1 MSVESGEQLLTR
13 GRLTEALAA
22 FREELAAAPEDGRL
36 LHRLTDSLAM
46 AGHLAEAAALQGEQ
60 FDRYL
65 AAGRP
70 REACVLFARLQWL
83 RPQAA
88 ARWRAYA
95 EALETLEQA
104 SEAEKAYRQCA
115 AALRRERR
123 PAEEIE
129 AWRAVFRLHPA
140 DYSTCLEIAARAEAC
155 GDPGLAAQAYGQA
168 AALLHEE
175 LPLLSRALA
184 LAPEDAGL
192 RLRHT
197 RALLAAGKGQEA
209 LAELEAMP
217 AGSAGAGRAAAADVA
232 GLRADAYIA
241 AGQPEEAIALILPH
255 LTRADWFE
263 RGLRCLHALARLAS
277 PRAAEFAAA
286 IEDKAGLEKRHLQWV
301 RELHSLRGEVRE
313 PELLEFMAD
322 AFNRAGE
329 EPAMLWTLHQSL
341 QLALQDNRLDRAADM
356 LERIVAT
363 DPNDPAPGERLAEL
377 QGRIPAARWE
387 RLKAA
392 VEHAQPPAAAPRRGA
407 AGGAAARAA
416 HAAGQA
422 ASHAASKVTRALQR
436 PEKRPP
442 PPSYP
447 QALSISQIT
456 PVIRALAR
464 ETTPRRIFFS
474 AVNHFGRVW
483 SADRC
488 LAANFHSGQDP
499 VNVVEFCAPGVPSRY
514 AAETTK
520 LLNWIEGQFTPPD
533 AKAVIIEAKGAP
545 EEIAPVLAEQGV
557 VSLLAQP
564 LNEAGSVIGA
574 VVLESCTAARAW
586 TGHDLQ
592 ILEALAE
599 QLVLVLGHA
608 RLRGLLQQFTAVD
621 ERTGLL
627 KVSSMLEILVAE
639 CARAQ
644 QQGSTVSVLCLDARP
659 AGRTALPVAQAHDWM
674 LTVTE
679 RMGAYLR
686 PHDVLTRR
694 SATEFVLVLP
704 DTIVGNCRA
713 VFRKLAGVL
722 QDQPAP
728 DGAPLALAAGAAE
741 IAAEFGLQAEDIA
754 TDVLDRALRALTAQR
769 RQPPAMPPAAAEFEV
784 PVLAPAALSA

>member
-1 MSVESGEQLLTR
+1 MSVEEGEQLLSR
-13 GRLTEALAA
+13 GRVAEALTA
-22 FREELAAAPEDGRL
+22 FRAELAAAPEDGRL
-36 LHRLTDSLAM
+36 LHRLTDALAM
-46 AGHLAEAAALQGEQ
+46 AGRLAEAAELQGEQ

-65 AAGRP
+65 AEGRA

-83 RPQAA
+83 QPQGA

-95 EALETLEQA
+95 SALESLEQR

-115 AALRRERR
+115 AALRREKR
-123 PAEEIE
+123 PAEEVE

-140 DYSTCLEIAARAEAC
+140 DYSSCLEVAARAEAC
-155 GDPGLAAQAYGQA
+155 GDPALAAQAYGQA

-175 LPLLSRALA
+175 LPLLAKATA
-184 LAPEDAGL
+184 LAPHDRNL
-192 RLRHT
+192 QLRHT
-197 RALLAAGKGQEA
+197 KALLAAGKGQEA
-209 LAELEAMP
+209 LQALAKLP
-217 AGSAGAGRAAAADVA
+217 AAAAA
-232 GLRADAYIA
+232 ATETEALQADAYIA
-241 AGQPEEAIALILPH
+241 AGEPEAAVALITPH

-263 RGLRCLHALARLAS
+263 RGLRCLHALARAGH

-313 PELLEFMAD
+313 AGLLDFMSA

-329 EPAMLWTLHQSL
+329 EPAMLWTLHQGL
-341 QLALQDNRLDRAADM
+341 ELALRDNQLDRAADM
-356 LERIVAT
+356 LERILAT
-363 DPNDPAPGERLAEL
+363 DPNDPEPGERLAEL

-392 VEHAQPPAAAPRRGA
+392 VEHAHPRSAPRR
-407 AGGAAARAA
+407 AGGGPGRAARLL
-416 HAAGQA
+416 
-422 ASHAASKVTRALQR
+422 RR
-436 PEKRPP
+436 PRPGGTPP
-442 PPSYP
+442 PTPP
-447 QALSISQIT
+447 QGLSISQIT

-514 AAETTK
+514 AAETTR
-520 LLNWIEGQFTPPD
+520 LLNWIEKQFRPPD
-533 AKAVIIEAKGAP
+533 AKAVTLDAAAAP
-545 EEIAPVLAEQGV
+545 PEIAAVLAEQGI
-557 VSLLAQP
+557 VSFLAQP

-574 VVLESCTAARAW
+574 VVLESCAAARSW
-586 TGHDLQ
+586 NEHDLQ

-659 AGRTALPVAQAHDWM
+659 AGRAPVPAPLAHDWM

-704 DTIVGNCRA
+704 DTVVGNCRA

-769 RQPPAMPPAAAEFEV
+769 RQSPAMPPASVGAEEWEV
-784 PVLAPAALSA
+784 PVLAPTALSA

>member
-1 MSVESGEQLLTR
+1 MSASAGEPNAAGEQLLSS
-13 GRLTEALAA
+13 GHIAEALEA
-22 FREELAAAPEDGRL
+22 FRAQLAAAPDDGRL
-36 LHRLTDSLAM
+36 LHRLTDILAM
-46 AGHLAEAAALQGEQ
+46 AGHLAEAAALQSEQ

-65 AAGRP
+65 LAGRP

-83 RPQAA
+83 QPQGAV
-88 ARWRAYA
+88 RWRAYA
-95 EALETLEQA
+95 EALEALEQT

-140 DYSTCLEIAARAEAC
+140 DYSTCLEIASRAEAC
-155 GDPGLAAQAYGQA
+155 GDSGLAAQAYAQA

-175 LPLLSRALA
+175 LPLLARAAA
-184 LAPEDAGL
+184 LAPDDSSL

-197 RALLAAGKGQEA
+197 RALLAAGKGRDA
-209 LAELEAMP
+209 LAELAAIP
-217 AGSAGAGRAAAADVA
+217 AAASAALHAHGEADVEA
-232 GLRADAYIA
+232 LRADAYIA
-241 AGQPEEAIALILPH
+241 AQQPEEAVALIEPH

-263 RGLRCLHALARLAS
+263 RGLRCLHALARAAS

-301 RELHSLRGEVRE
+301 RELHSLRAEVQE
-313 PELLEFMAD
+313 PRLLDFMAD

-329 EPAMLWTLHQSL
+329 EPAMLWTLHQAL
-341 QLALQDNRLDRAADM
+341 NLALREAQLDRAADM

-377 QGRIPAARWE
+377 RGRIPAPRWE

-392 VEHAQPPAAAPRRGA
+392 VEHARPPAAAPRRGA
-407 AGGAAARAA
+407 AASAAA
-416 HAAGQA
+416 
-422 ASHAASKVTRALQR
+422 KVTRVLRR
-436 PEKRPP
+436 PDKHPAPAPP

-520 LLNWIEGQFTPPD
+520 LLNWIERQFRPPD
-533 AKAVIIEAKGAP
+533 AKAVILEVKDAP
-545 EEIAPVLAEQGV
+545 AEIAPVLAEQGII
-557 VSLLAQP
+557 SFLAQP

-574 VVLESCTAARAW
+574 VVLESCSAARVW

-621 ERTGLL
+621 ERT
-627 KVSSMLEILVAE
+627 
-639 CARAQ
+639 
-644 QQGSTVSVLCLDARP
+644 
-659 AGRTALPVAQAHDWM
+659 
-674 LTVTE
+674 
-679 RMGAYLR
+679 
-686 PHDVLTRR
+686 
-694 SATEFVLVLP
+694 
-704 DTIVGNCRA
+704 
-713 VFRKLAGVL
+713 
-722 QDQPAP
+722 
-728 DGAPLALAAGAAE
+728 
-741 IAAEFGLQAEDIA
+741 
-754 TDVLDRALRALTAQR
+754 
-769 RQPPAMPPAAAEFEV
+769 
-784 PVLAPAALSA
+784 

>member
-1 MSVESGEQLLTR
+1 MSLETGEQLLAH
-13 GRLTEALAA
+13 GRVGDAVAA
-22 FREELAAAPEDGRL
+22 FRAALSQAPEDGRL
-36 LHRLTDSLAM
+36 LHRLTDALAM
-46 AGHLAEAAALQGEQ
+46 AGHLAEAASLQGEQ

-65 AAGRP
+65 AEGRP

-83 RPQAA
+83 QPQAA

-95 EALETLEQA
+95 QALEGLEQG

-115 AALRRERR
+115 AALRREKR
-123 PAEEIE
+123 PTEEVE

-155 GDPGLAAQAYGQA
+155 GDKDLAAQAYGQA

-175 LPLLSRALA
+175 LPLLAKATA
-184 LAPEDAGL
+184 LAPEDRGL

-197 RALLAAGKGQEA
+197 RALLAAGHGEEA
-209 LAELEAMP
+209 LQSL
-217 AGSAGAGRAAAADVA
+217 AGLPAAAASA
-232 GLRADAYIA
+232 APAETEALRADAYIA
-241 AGQPEEAIALILPH
+241 AGQAGAAMALITPRLI
-255 LTRADWFE
+255 RADWFE
-263 RGLRCLHALARLAS
+263 RGLRCLHALARERS

-301 RELHSLRGEVRE
+301 RELHVLRGEVHE
-313 PELLEFMAD
+313 ATLLDFLAA

-341 QLALQDNRLDRAADM
+341 ALALRDNRLDRAADM

-363 DPNDPAPGERLAEL
+363 DPNDAAPGERLAEL
-377 QGRIPAARWE
+377 QGRIPEARWV

-392 VEHAQPPAAAPRRGA
+392 VEHGQPRA
-407 AGGAAARAA
+407 AGRRV
-416 HAAGQA
+416 
-422 ASHAASKVTRALQR
+422 ASGGRTPRLLRR
-436 PEKRPP
+436 PRPGGTAP
-442 PPSYP
+442 APAYP

-483 SADRC
+483 TADRC

-514 AAETTK
+514 AAETAR
-520 LLNWIEGQFTPPD
+520 LLNWIEKQFHPPD
-533 AKAVIIEAKGAP
+533 AKALILAAEAAP
-545 EEIAPVLAEQGV
+545 PDIAAVLAEQGI
-557 VSLLAQP
+557 VSFLAQP

-574 VVLESCTAARAW
+574 VVLESCTAARIW
-586 TGHDLQ
+586 TEHDLQ

-608 RLRGLLQQFTAVD
+608 RLRGLLQQFTALD

-659 AGRTALPVAQAHDWM
+659 SGRVPVPAAQAHDWM

-704 DTIVGNCRA
+704 DTVVGNCRA

-722 QDQPAP
+722 QDKPAP

-754 TDVLDRALRALTAQR
+754 TDVLDRALRALAAQR
-769 RQPPAMPPAAAEFEV
+769 RQPQALPPAAGAQFEV
-784 PVLAPAALSA
+784 PVLAPTALSA